1 MPQTYLITGASRGI
15 GLEFARQLST
25 RAASTGDTIL
35 ATARDPAKATELNAL
50 KGVTML
56 TLDVASEASIEG
68 FTKALASRPIDVLIN
83 NAGISNHMPDLA
95 SCTLAKLQDVF
106 TTNTFAPI
114 LLTKALLPNISA
126 GAGKRIINI
135 TSVLGSMGLH
145 HTGFSYGYCASK
157 AALNML
163 TQKLATEL
171 AKSHPTSCIIA
182 LHPGWVQTEMGG
194 KEATLTPTAAVQ
206 TMLTTIAG
214 LTPASTGAYLNT
226 DGAVLPW

>member
-1 MPQTYLITGASRGI
+1 MPQTYLVTGASRGI
-15 GLEFARQLST
+15 GLEFARQLSG

-35 ATARDPAKATELNAL
+35 ATARDPAKATELGAL
-50 KGVTML
+50 KGVTVLM
-56 TLDVASEASIEG
+56 LDVASEASIESFAKG
-68 FTKALASRPIDVLIN
+68 LTGRPIDVLIN
-83 NAGISNHMPDLA
+83 NAGISNHTPDLA
-95 SCTLAKLQDVF
+95 SCNLTKLQEVF

-126 GAGKRIINI
+126 GTGKRIINI

-163 TQKLATEL
+163 TQKLAAEL
-171 AKSHPTSCIIA
+171 AKSHPASCVIA
-182 LHPGWVQTEMGG
+182 LHPGWVQTDMGG
-194 KEATLTPTAAVQ
+194 KQAPLTPTAAVQ
-206 TMLTTIAG
+206 TMLTTIAS

-226 DGAVLPW
+226 DGTILPW